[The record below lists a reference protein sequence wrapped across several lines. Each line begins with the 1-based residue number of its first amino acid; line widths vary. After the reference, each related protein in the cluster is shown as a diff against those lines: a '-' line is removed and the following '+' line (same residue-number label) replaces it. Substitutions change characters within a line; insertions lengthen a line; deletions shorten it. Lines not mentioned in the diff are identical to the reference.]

1 MNLRHRIMSL
11 RCCHSISHCNTELC
25 KFNKLIDFAQK
36 FIIFVFHANNHWIM
50 KEEIN
55 RLKVI
60 LADKNK
66 TSKWLAE
73 QLGRD
78 QATVSKWCTNR
89 VQPSLETLK
98 SISELLGV
106 EIKELLR

>member
-1 MNLRHRIMSL
+1 MPLGFCEVIGHDETL
-11 RCCHSISHCNTELC
+11 LC
-25 KFNKLIDFAQK
+25 KNSKTIEFAQK
-36 FIIFVFHANNHWIM
+36 FIIFVFHAKTHKAM

-55 RLKVI
+55 CLKVI

-106 EIKELLR
+106 ELKDLLR